1 MRTFVEKYIAYVYS
15 QNGEDGILAE
25 CLARMGIENGYA
37 VEFGAFDGITN
48 SNTRRL
54 LENGWKGLM
63 VEADSSLF
71 EKLRENTKDLLDLK
85 VFWTAVTPA
94 NVNDLV
100 KDCDVLSI
108 DVDGD
113 DYKIWKAYQGSAKIV
128 IIEINSMFRP
138 DQLVTGRKGTSYRW
152 MIELAKKKGY
162 FPVCHVG
169 NIIFIQQQYRDLFPE
184 LTADPITQAEQWF
197 DYGWINGS
205 K

>member
-1 MRTFVEKYIAYVYS
+1 MRSFVEKYIAYVYS

-25 CLARMGIENGYA
+25 CLSRIGNERGYA
-37 VEFGAFDGITN
+37 VEFGGFDGITN

-54 LENGWKGLM
+54 LENGWTGLM
-63 VEADSSLF
+63 IEADSALF
-71 EKLRENTKDLLDLK
+71 EKLKENTKDLVGVDIACCR
-85 VFWTAVTPA
+85 VAPA
-94 NVNDLV
+94 NINDLV

-113 DYKIWKAYQGSAKIV
+113 DYKIWNAYKGSAKMV
-128 IIEINSMFRP
+128 IIEVNSMFPP
-138 DQLVTGRKGTSYRW
+138 DLLVTGKRGTSYRC
-152 MIELAKKKGY
+152 MIDLGKKKGY

-169 NIIFIQQQYRDLFPE
+169 NLVFIQSKYRDLFPE
-184 LTADPITQAEQWF
+184 LTADPITQADQWF